1 MWSQHTTSTV
11 NLQERLSKVEVAP
24 IDISEWGLSRMCGI
38 TGWIDWN
45 KDLSH
50 ERELVRAMGQT
61 LVCRG
66 PDAEGVHVSSNAV
79 FAHRRLV
86 VVDPEGGAQPMTR
99 SFGDRSLTLVY
110 NGELYNTED
119 LRKEL
124 LDRGHRFLSY
134 SDTEVL
140 LVSYVE
146 WGPDCVSK
154 LNGIFAFAIWDEQK
168 KQLFMARDRLGVKPL
183 FYSRKGS
190 SLVFGSEL
198 KALLRHPQVS
208 HKVDADGLAE
218 IFAIGPARTP
228 GHGVFRDVQE
238 LRAGHALIADSN
250 HLRAYPYWKLESQ
263 PHTDS
268 LDETVAKVRSLLID
282 TVTRQLVS
290 DVPVCTFL
298 SGGLDSSAVSAIAA
312 QHYKSKNM
320 GPLNTY
326 SIDFE
331 DMESH
336 FEANTFQTS
345 LDAPWARRVAEY
357 LGTTHHPVVF
367 GMDEMVEH
375 LLTPFYY
382 RDLPGM
388 ADIDTSLYLF
398 CKEIK
403 RHATVALSGESA
415 DEVFGGYPWF
425 HREESLSADT
435 FPWSL
440 RLADR
445 IAILSPELERQIH
458 PNEYVHDRYQ
468 EALAEVPR
476 LAGEDAREARIREIS
491 YLSITR
497 FLPTL
502 LDRKDRMSMASGLE
516 VRVPFCDHRLVEYV
530 FNVPWEMKA
539 CDNQAKGLL
548 RRAMKGLLPDD
559 ALARRKSPY
568 PSTPD
573 PRYLE
578 ATRTRAEKVL
588 AAKDSPLRPLLNM
601 EEIHRIAEAS
611 HVRGEHRPW
620 FGQIMATAQLF
631 HYLLDVDL
639 WMREW
644 NVELE

>member
-1 MWSQHTTSTV
+1 
-11 NLQERLSKVEVAP
+11 
-24 IDISEWGLSRMCGI
+24 MCGI
-38 TGWIDWN
+38 AGWIDWT

-50 ERELVRAMGQT
+50 ERELVHAMGET

-66 PDAEGVHVSSNAV
+66 PDAKGVHVSTHAA

-99 SFGDRSLTLVY
+99 SFGDRSFTLVY

-124 LDRGHRFLSY
+124 INRGHRFRSY

-140 LVSYVE
+140 LVAYVE
-146 WGPDCVSK
+146 WGPDCLSK
-154 LNGIFAFAIWDEQK
+154 LNGIFAFAIWDEEK
-168 KQLFMARDRLGVKPL
+168 KQVFMARDRLGVKPL
-183 FYSRKGS
+183 FYSRKGT

-198 KALLRHPQVS
+198 KALLRHPAVS
-208 HKVDADGLAE
+208 RKVEADGLAE

-228 GHGVFRDVQE
+228 GHGVFRDIQE
-238 LRAGHALIADSN
+238 LRAGYALIADSDN
-250 HLRAYPYWKLESQ
+250 LRTYPYWKLESHE
-263 PHTDS
+263 HTDT
-268 LDETVAKVRSLLID
+268 LDQTVKTVRELLID

-312 QHYKSKNM
+312 QYYKDMKM
-320 GPLNTY
+320 PPLNTY

-336 FEANTFQTS
+336 FEANSFQTS
-345 LDAPWARRVAEY
+345 LDGPWARRVADF
-357 LGTTHHPVVF
+357 LGTNHHPVIF

-388 ADIDTSLYLF
+388 ADIDTSMYLI

-425 HREESLSADT
+425 HREESLSANT

-440 RLADR
+440 RLKDR
-445 IAILSPELERQIH
+445 IAILAPDVTRQIH
-458 PNEYVHDRYQ
+458 PEEYVYGRYQ
-468 EALAEVPR
+468 EALAEVP
-476 LAGEDAREARIREIS
+476 LLPGENEREKRIREIS

-516 VRVPFCDHRLVEYV
+516 VRVPFCDHRLVDYV

-559 ALARRKSPY
+559 ALQRRKSPY

-578 ATRTRAEKVL
+578 VTRSRIEDVL
-588 AAKDSPLRPLLNM
+588 KAPDSPLRPLLDM
-601 EEIHRIAEAS
+601 EEINRLAEAS

-644 NVELE
+644 DVELV